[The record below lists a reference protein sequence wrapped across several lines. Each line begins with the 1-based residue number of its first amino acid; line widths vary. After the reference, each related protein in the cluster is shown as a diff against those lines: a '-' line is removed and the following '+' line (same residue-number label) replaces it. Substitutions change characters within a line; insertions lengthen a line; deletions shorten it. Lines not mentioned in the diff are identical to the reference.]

1 MINLISSRLILRNNS
16 PLFDEKKYHP
26 SNKIGV
32 LLNDNVI
39 KVNEGSALDEF
50 INEREEIKEKIK
62 KLNEQVSEKVIE
74 SEEDKGLQ
82 EEKNDIINMSNSEN
96 SNEDDKDIKKL
107 EEKLK
112 KVDKLITGYEKGF
125 LVNSTDEDIQVK
137 SDGMSLLA

>member
-1 MINLISSRLILRNNS
+1 
-16 PLFDEKKYHP
+16 
-26 SNKIGV
+26 
-32 LLNDNVI
+32 
-39 KVNEGSALDEF
+39 
-50 INEREEIKEKIK
+50 
-62 KLNEQVSEKVIE
+62 
-74 SEEDKGLQ
+74 
-82 EEKNDIINMSNSEN
+82 MSNSEN